1 LGVVVEATLMLVAR
15 LRRAVAL
22 ARCQDDAQAIA
33 LTGLLRRAA
42 AAGGP
47 SGALD
52 VSAIEYI
59 DARALRA
66 VPDEAFARARVPRP
80 APGSALLLIQVEVG
94 GHEDAVLDRLLAAL
108 DSAGVTDDPVV
119 ATPDDDRGADR
130 LFGLREAVPASVNA
144 LVAAAKARSA
154 AIEKT
159 AADPVVPFS
168 RLADSIALYRAAFE
182 TRGLDYAIWG
192 HVSDGN
198 LHPNVIP
205 RTFDDV
211 ERGRDAILEIA
222 RGVISMGGAPL
233 AEHGVGRSPLKQRLL
248 RELYGETGIAE
259 MRAVK
264 QALDPTGKLAPGVVL
279 PPAGTGSGYLS

>member
-1 LGVVVEATLMLVAR
+1 
-15 LRRAVAL
+15 
-22 ARCQDDAQAIA
+22 
-33 LTGLLRRAA
+33 
-42 AAGGP
+42 
-47 SGALD
+47 

-66 VPDEAFARARVPRP
+66 VPDEAFARAQVPRP

-144 LVAAAKARSA
+144 LVAAAKARSP

-279 PPAGTGSGYLS
+279 PPAGTGPGYLS